1 MDVVAIHVWHFSRVY
16 ELVNH
21 LLALMRCVISWRR
34 YRYQWLSVIWTLR
47 VISQHDIVL
56 LCACCLWLSLTAS
69 WFALRST
76 QWRPWFSLIHCCE
89 LSPLVLCNVLLL
101 ILNIVV
107 VSCISV
113 EVSSVWCSYF
123 MERIATGTI
132 SRVRLSMA
140 TRLLVVTISIH
151 VSVLLD
157 MLCWDLRWC
166 VWLRTF
172 LAQV

>member
-1 MDVVAIHVWHFSRVY
+1 MDVVSVHVWHFGRVY

-21 LLALMRCVISWRR
+21 LLSLMGGVISWRR

-47 VISQHDIVL
+47 IISQHNVVL
-56 LCACCLWLSLTAS
+56 LCARCLWLSLAAS
-69 WFALRST
+69 WFALGPT
-76 QWRPWFSLIHCCE
+76 KWRAWFSLIHCCK
-89 LSPLVLCNVLLL
+89 LSPLVLSHVLLL

-123 MERIATGTI
+123 MERIATRTI
-132 SRVRLSMA
+132 SRIWLAVA
-140 TRLLVVTISIH
+140 TWLLVVTISIH
-151 VSVLLD
+151 VSILLNV
-157 MLCWDLRWC
+157 LCWDLRWG

-172 LAQV
+172 LA